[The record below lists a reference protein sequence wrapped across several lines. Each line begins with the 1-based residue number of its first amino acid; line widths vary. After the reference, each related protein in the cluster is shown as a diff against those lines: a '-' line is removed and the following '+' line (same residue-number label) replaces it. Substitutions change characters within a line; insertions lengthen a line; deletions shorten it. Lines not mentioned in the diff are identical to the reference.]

1 MYERRGVLQDLT
13 AARLTLATVQATYMD
28 FPYLGQATTNIIQ
41 SDPLIGVSIGGIMN
55 NPQILTNKDILA
67 VGAMQVRQQNS
78 QCARILGIN
87 PASRTTCVKPDGTVS
102 LLLGMTSGIHG
113 AYAKRYLRSV
123 EANIEEP
130 NLKAYEEANPKAVQP
145 NHLQACYGQE
155 DLLPHRRKRRHTSA
169 QRTQWHQAPRVRQA
183 RPAELGH
190 PRHERHGVAHQ
201 E

>member
-1 MYERRGVLQDLT
+1 MECTSEEEFYKICRC
-13 AARLTLATVQATYMD
+13 ASTLATVQATYMD

-145 NHLQACYGQE
+145 NIFKPATDKKIFFPIEKAKTLFCAANSVASSSSS
-155 DLLPHRRKRRHTSA
+155 TSSSSSRA
-169 QRTQWHQAPRVRQA
+169 GSS
-183 RPAELGH
+183 PA
-190 PRHERHGVAHQ
+190 
-201 E
+201 